1 MLIANLTHS
10 GLTRALASELGEK
23 NVRVNV
29 LVPGYIKTDMTEGMC
44 HFFIGNYFNALR
56 LGLDPTIPP
65 LRPDLF

>member
-1 MLIANLTHS
+1 
-10 GLTRALASELGEK
+10 
-23 NVRVNV
+23 V